1 MIYRSTLFL
10 TFSLPTIQPTCGRCP
25 LFVRAMIANAPI
37 AARTQ
42 VTTNVGLAP
51 SPLQYPELGKRDE
64 GDRVACGDCLDMF
77 TDVDQPMRRAQA
89 RDQP

>member
-42 VTTNVGLAP
+42 VTTKVGLAL
-51 SPLQYPELGKRDE
+51 PLQYPELGKRDE
-64 GDRVACGDCLDMF
+64 GDRVTGGDGLDILA
-77 TDVDQPMRRAQA
+77 DVDQPMRGAQA
-89 RDQP
+89 